1 MTRIYLDNCCYNRPY
16 DDQSQMRINL
26 ESQAKLFIQEKIR
39 EKKIELVTSY
49 VLDFENGRNRYKI
62 QSAAIQRFMDENS
75 RIYVGKRRLADIEE
89 KAGEIQRTGVK
100 EKDALHVACAIMAD
114 CQYFLS
120 TDDRLLKYKT
130 EEIELITPTEF
141 VRIWEG

>member
-1 MTRIYLDNCCYNRPY
+1 VTRIYLDNCCYNRPY